1 MYTNPDFDSL
11 VSYSKEHDLPDIEPF
26 IIQIRDFYQKI
37 NSKIDGCTP
46 RYQNAVSSILNQFP
60 IKLSNGLDGKTLFSV
75 NKKQV

>member
-60 IKLSNGLDGKTLFSV
+60 IKLSNHTNCVF
-75 NKKQV
+75 